1 MEPTMRDVR
10 GNSVLPKSFSTQQHI
25 SELRRRPG
33 IFAFSATVLGLL
45 LVALNL
51 APVALGQSQSG
62 SSSAPPAQS
71 PAQTS
76 EQTSPQ
82 AKPQAPSQSEPQM
95 LDQSGPPAESLAE
108 VARKAKA
115 QKANSGAGRVY
126 TEEKLAGLSG
136 HGISSV
142 GSGNQGGDASS
153 SLGDPYANPG
163 ADAAPQSGKSDEKYW
178 RGKAQAIR
186 DQMAGLDKQI
196 AGIQEEIKE
205 KGAVSV
211 DPMSGVQ
218 AGVIYVEDRNRQI
231 KEIEGQKAKL
241 QEQLDALAEEGR
253 KAGADS
259 GWFR

>member
-1 MEPTMRDVR
+1 METTMSDLH
-10 GNSVLPKSFSTQQHI
+10 GNNALPKSLSGQQGI
-25 SELRRRPG
+25 CEVRRRTR
-33 IFAFSATVLGLL
+33 IFAFSAAALGLL
-45 LVALNL
+45 LVALNF

-62 SSSAPPAQS
+62 SSSAPAAQAS
-71 PAQTS
+71 AQTS
-76 EQTSPQ
+76 GQ

-115 QKANSGAGRVY
+115 QKANAGAGKVY

-136 HGISSV
+136 RGISSV
-142 GSGNQGGDASS
+142 GSGTQGGDGSP

-163 ADAAPQSGKSDEKYW
+163 ADAAPKSGKSEEQYW

-205 KGAVSV
+205 KGAVTV

-218 AGVIYVEDRNRQI
+218 AGVIYIEDRNRQI

>member
-1 MEPTMRDVR
+1 
-10 GNSVLPKSFSTQQHI
+10 LF
-25 SELRRRPG
+25 
-33 IFAFSATVLGLL
+33 
-45 LVALNL
+45 VALNF

-62 SSSAPPAQS
+62 SSSAPAAQAS
-71 PAQTS
+71 AQTS
-76 EQTSPQ
+76 GQTAGQASGQ
-82 AKPQAPSQSEPQM
+82 AKPQASSQSEPQM

-115 QKANSGAGRVY
+115 QKANSGAGKVY

-136 HGISSV
+136 RGVSSV
-142 GSGNQGGDASS
+142 GTGTQGGDASS
-153 SLGDPYANPG
+153 GQGDLYYANAG
-163 ADAAPQSGKSDEKYW
+163 ADAATHSGKSDEQYW
-178 RGKAQAIR
+178 RGRAQAIR
-186 DQMAGLDKQI
+186 DQMAGLDRQI

-205 KGAVSV
+205 KGAVTV

-218 AGVIYVEDRNRQI
+218 AGVIYIEDRNRQI
-231 KEIEGQKAKL
+231 KQIEGQKAKL

>member
-1 MEPTMRDVR
+1 METTMRDAS
-10 GNSVLPKSFSTQQHI
+10 GNSVLPRFIAAKQDIYQ
-25 SELRRRPG
+25 LRRRPVV
-33 IFAFSATVLGLL
+33 FALAATALGLSF
-45 LVALNL
+45 VALNF

-62 SSSAPPAQS
+62 SSSGPAAQAS
-71 PAQTS
+71 AQTS
-76 EQTSPQ
+76 GQTAAK

-115 QKANSGAGRVY
+115 QKANSGAGKVY

-136 HGISSV
+136 RGVSSV
-142 GSGNQGGDASS
+142 GSGTQGGDASS
-153 SLGDPYANPG
+153 SLGDTYANPG
-163 ADAAPQSGKSDEKYW
+163 ADAASQSGKSDEKYW

-186 DQMAGLDKQI
+186 DQMAGLDRQI

-205 KGAVSV
+205 KGAVTV

-218 AGVIYVEDRNRQI
+218 AGVIYIEDRNRQI
-231 KEIEGQKAKL
+231 KEVEGQKAKL

>member
-1 MEPTMRDVR
+1 MRDVR
-10 GNSVLPKSFSTQQHI
+10 GNSVLSKFLSGQQGVC
-25 SELRRRPG
+25 ELRRRG
-33 IFAFSATVLGLL
+33 RTFAFSAAALGSLF
-45 LVALNL
+45 VALNF

-62 SSSAPPAQS
+62 SSSASTAQAPAQAS
-71 PAQTS
+71 APSSA
-76 EQTSPQ
+76 Q
-82 AKPQAPSQSEPQM
+82 AKTQESSQSEPQM

-115 QKANSGAGRVY
+115 QKSNSGAGRVY
-126 TEEKLAGLSG
+126 TQEKLAGLSG
-136 HGISSV
+136 RGVSSV
-142 GSGNQGGDASS
+142 GSGTQGGDASS
-153 SLGDPYANPG
+153 GQGDLYYANSG
-163 ADAAPQSGKSDEKYW
+163 ADAATKSGKSDEKYW

-205 KGAVSV
+205 KGAVTV

-218 AGVIYVEDRNRQI
+218 AGVIYIEDRNRQI